1 MAIRQ
6 TFQEHL
12 QTLQDDLLAMGD
24 RVAEA
29 VGESVRALAERDEAM
44 EHQIIAG
51 DQEVNAT
58 QRHLE
63 EQALVL
69 IATQQPLASD
79 LRIIVSVLSISQDL
93 ERMADH
99 AKGIASIG
107 LDLMRQPLLKPLID
121 IPRMARIDQELIR
134 GQLDAFMRHDA
145 DAARQLARRDDEVDG
160 LYEQVYRELLT
171 YMLQDPRTITR
182 ANLLLWVAHNLE
194 RIGDRTTNIGER
206 VVFLVTGEIVELN
219 P

>member
-1 MAIRQ
+1 MIRQ
-6 TFQEHL
+6 TFQDHL
-12 QTLQDDLLAMGD
+12 KTLQDDLLAMGD
-24 RVAEA
+24 RVTHA
-29 VGESVRALAERDEAM
+29 VGESVRALAESDVALA
-44 EHQIIAG
+44 HQVIQ
-51 DQEVNAT
+51 DDDEVNAA
-58 QRHLE
+58 QRHIE

-99 AKGIASIG
+99 AKGIATIS

-121 IPRMARIDQELIR
+121 VPRMAQIDQEMIR
-134 GQLDAFMRHDA
+134 GQLDAFIRHDA
-145 DAARQLARRDDEVDG
+145 DAARELARRDDVVDG
-160 LYEQVYRELLT
+160 LYEQIYRELLT
-171 YMLQDPRTITR
+171 YMLEDPRTITR
-182 ANLLLWVAHNLE
+182 ANPLLWVAHNLE

>member
-29 VGESVRALAERDEAM
+29 VGESVRALAERDEALA
-44 EHQIIAG
+44 HQIIAG

>member
-1 MAIRQ
+1 MIRL

-12 QTLQDDLLAMGD
+12 RTLQDGLLAMGD
-24 RVAEA
+24 RVADA
-29 VGESVRALAERDEAM
+29 VGESVRALAERDEALA
-44 EHQIIAG
+44 HQIIAG
-51 DQEVNAT
+51 DQEVNAA

-69 IATQQPLASD
+69 IATQQPLATD
-79 LRIIVSVLSISQDL
+79 LRIIVAVLSISQDL

-99 AKGIASIG
+99 AKGIATIG

-121 IPRMARIDQELIR
+121 IPRMAQIDQEMIR
-134 GQLDAFMRHDA
+134 GQLDAFIRHDA
-145 DAARQLARRDDEVDG
+145 DAARELARRDDEVDG
-160 LYEQVYRELLT
+160 LYDQVYRELLT
-171 YMLQDPRTITR
+171 YMLEDPRTITR
-182 ANLLLWVAHNLE
+182 ANPLLWVAHNLE

>member
-1 MAIRQ
+1 MLRQ
-6 TFQEHL
+6 TFQE
-12 QTLQDDLLAMGD
+12 QIRTLQDELLTMGD
-24 RVAEA
+24 RVAHA
-29 VGESVRALAERDEAM
+29 VAESVRALAESDEDLA
-44 EHQIIAG
+44 HQIIRA
-51 DQEVNAT
+51 DVEINAA
-58 QRHLE
+58 QRHIE

-79 LRIIVSVLSISQDL
+79 LRVIIAVLSISQDL

-99 AKGIASIG
+99 AKGIATIS

-121 IPRMARIDQELIR
+121 IPRMAQIDQDLIR
-134 GQLDAFMRHDA
+134 GQLDAFIRRDA

-160 LYEQVYRELLT
+160 LYVQVYRELLT
-171 YMLQDPRTITR
+171 YMLEDPRTITR
-182 ANLLLWVAHNLE
+182 ANPLLWVAHNLE
-194 RIGDRTTNIGER
+194 RIGDRTTNMGER